1 MTLSQT
7 LKTLAV
13 VALLSLGQIFFKTA
27 AQQIKVG
34 TFWQTL
40 VGLAL
45 NVQLILALAIYGVAT
60 LLWVLLLREVPL
72 SRAYPLTALGMVIVP
87 AIGLFFFRESFSP
100 SLLLGGALMIAGAY
114 IIALR

>member
-1 MTLSQT
+1 MTPIQT

-13 VALLSLGQIFFKTA
+13 VALLSFGQIFFKTA
-27 AQQIKVG
+27 AQQIRVG
-34 TFWQTL
+34 TLWQTL

-72 SRAYPLTALGMVIVP
+72 SRAYPVTALGMVIVP
-87 AIGLFFFRESFSP
+87 AIGLFFFREPFSW
-100 SLLLGGALMIAGAY
+100 SLVGGGLLMIAGAY